1 MFLLKYLSPHPMKN
15 QLFLLLF
22 FAVLFSC
29 NEKETPN
36 PNPSILYFPPL
47 SGNTWETLT
56 PASLNWDMEKLDQL
70 KQLLESNS
78 TRAFIILKDGK
89 IVVEEYF
96 GTKITGTQPFDQN
109 SLWYWASAG
118 KTLTATLT
126 GIAQEEGKLDIQKPS
141 SGYLGKGW
149 TSLTPLQEEK
159 ITVRHQL
166 MMTTGLDDGVADRD
180 DFSPEN
186 LNYKAEPGAR
196 WAYHNAPYTL
206 LDKVIEGGT
215 GKTFSQYFNEK
226 LGSKIGM
233 TGTWQRVEFN
243 NVFFSDARS
252 MARFGLLILAN
263 GDWDGESII
272 RDKNYLTAMVNTSQ
286 NINVSYGY
294 LWWLNGKESF
304 MPPNVQVKVPG
315 SYAPNGPDDMY
326 CGLGKDGQYMCVVPS
341 QNLVLVR
348 MGESPD
354 QALVPFTFL
363 DDIWGILRNIIPA
376 N

>member
-1 MFLLKYLSPHPMKN
+1 MKN
-15 QLFLLLF
+15 YLFLILC
-22 FAVLFSC
+22 FAIFSC
-29 NEKETPN
+29 QEKESPN
-36 PNPSILYFPPL
+36 PNPSALYFPPL
-47 SGNTWETLT
+47 SGSTWETTT
-56 PASLNWDMEKLDQL
+56 PASLNWDLEKLEDL
-70 KQLLESNS
+70 KQLLENNS
-78 TRAFIILKDGK
+78 SRAFIILKDGK

-96 GTKITGTQPFDQN
+96 GTKISGGQPFDQS

-141 SGYLGKGW
+141 SDYMGKGW
-149 TSLTPLQEEK
+149 TSLTTAQEDK
-159 ITVRHQL
+159 ITVWHHL
-166 MMTTGLDDGVADRD
+166 TMTTGLDDGVSDPFDYSSEA
-180 DFSPEN
+180 
-186 LNYKAEPGAR
+186 LLYKAEPGTR

-215 GKTFSQYFNEK
+215 GKTFPQYFSEK

-233 TGTWQRVEFN
+233 TGSWQRVEFN
-243 NVFFSDARS
+243 NVYFSDARS

-263 GDWDGESII
+263 GDWDGEPII
-272 RDKNYLTAMVNTSQ
+272 KDKNYLKSMVNTSQ
-286 NINVSYGY
+286 NINLSYGY
-294 LWWLNGKESF
+294 LWWLNGKDSF
-304 MPPNVQVKVPG
+304 IPPTVQVKVPG
-315 SYAPNGPDDMY
+315 SYAPNAPDDMY
-326 CGLGKDGQYMCVVPS
+326 CGLGKDGQYVCVVPS